1 MEQFFA
7 SLQQMLH
14 NINKYNTF
22 KNIISKHTGLHFKP
36 KDVKIPKL
44 WHNFHGDLAAY
55 SEWKLP
61 KREMHEK
68 LQG

>member
-1 MEQFFA
+1 MQHFFA
-7 SLQQMLH
+7 SLKQMFH
-14 NINKYNTF
+14 SINKYNTF
-22 KNIISKHTGLHFKP
+22 KNVISQHTGLHFEP

-44 WHNFHGDLAAY
+44 WHNFNRDLAAY